1 VIAVDERGELP
12 FELFDASTED
22 ELGGIRYLVKGA
34 VDLLMDRLVLRN
46 EIDEGDYSGHPTGG
60 GSRGPL
66 NQLLRGCTHRC
77 GLRSLAML
85 PVVPIRVG
93 IVGAFRTRGT

>member
-1 VIAVDERGELP
+1 VIAVDERRELP

-60 GSRGPL
+60 RRRGPL
-66 NQLLRGCTHRC
+66 NQPLRGCTHRC

-93 IVGAFRTRGT
+93 IVGAFRNRGT